1 MTMLTKEELS
11 RRAAALLAHG
21 ITPISRPASPIKVQ
35 NTPPVEAKRT
45 LPIEQKSVT
54 PVINTAAPAI
64 ASKPKQLQALFDEA
78 IFRCSFV
85 PSKNG
90 GFMAGLRIG
99 GRVVFPQRGVDVRN
113 DGTIWRFQLVG
124 ENPKHTVYF
133 ARLLEPASGQDASP
147 QPVTFVKD
155 PKGKIMAVGVVK
167 SIKCPSSASEC
178 TLIRR
183 EGRSR
188 SVKVYKAAI
197 TGRKYRNYSPFA
209 KDSLGIAGCFDD
221 ECNGHN
227 DCRLVGEPCESCGI
241 NDEECT
247 CCEVCRFERK
257 DCDCD
262 NENPWNLRNHIVNC
276 HACGFED
283 CRCDG
288 TSSDWVPARTTLSR
302 Q

>member
-21 ITPISRPASPIKVQ
+21 ITPITRPASPIKVQ

-54 PVINTAAPAI
+54 PVIKTAAPAI
-64 ASKPKQLQALFDEA
+64 ASKPKPLQALFDEA

-113 DGTIWRFQLVG
+113 DGTVWRFKLVG
-124 ENPKHTVYF
+124 ENPKKTVYF
-133 ARLLEPASGQDASP
+133 AHLLEPASGMDASP
-147 QPVTFVKD
+147 QPLTFVKD

-167 SIKCPSSASEC
+167 SIKCPSPACEC

-188 SVKVYKAAI
+188 PVKVYMAAI
-197 TGRKYRNYSPFA
+197 TGSKYRNHSLVA
-209 KDSLGIAGCFDD
+209 KDSLDITGCYDD
-221 ECNGHN
+221 ELHGF
-227 DCRLVGEPCESCGI
+227 

-247 CCEVCRFERK
+247 CCEVCGFEPK

-262 NENPWNLRNHIVNC
+262 NVNPWNLPDHIVNC

-302 Q
+302 W